1 MQPEHLRAIWDAE
14 VEAFRDHWGET
25 EPTPEAYDRWLAN
38 DEHQPEIWKV
48 AWDTGSGEVASLVL
62 GFIRPEENTRFHRQ
76 RGWTENICARGGA
89 AA

>member
-1 MQPEHLRAIWDAE
+1 MSAWVRRYPRRAPAGLEIRAVQPEHLRAIWDAE

-48 AWDTGSGEVASLVL
+48 A
-62 GFIRPEENTRFHRQ
+62 
-76 RGWTENICARGGA
+76 
-89 AA
+89 